1 MAPAAGSA
9 RSGSYRNEWLAQTEA
24 RQRHAG
30 EDEIA
35 PTIWRGPSGSPRKRT
50 AVIIATIGIRL
61 EYTDV
66 RALPISRTAVY
77 QIVYAT
83 HIAKIAA

>member
-30 EDEIA
+30 EDENRA
-35 PTIWRGPSGSPRKRT
+35 DDLARPERLTQKEDRGHHRHNRDQVG
-50 AVIIATIGIRL
+50 
-61 EYTDV
+61 YTDV
-66 RALPISRTAVY
+66 RALPMSRTAVY